1 MTPAVVYRAWT
12 ADRELL
18 YVGMSANPF
27 LRLSHHAPTQ
37 PWWAEVTEVTLEHF
51 ADLET
56 ARQAETAAIATE
68 GPKYNVRH
76 NARPRRRSEDKETM
90 TRLEY
95 LRREAGFSPEELSDA
110 LEKRVTGMTIRR
122 LESGTRAFPSTL
134 RAIAD
139 FFGISTFEVLTQVD
153 PNEMLEDAA

>member
-1 MTPAVVYRAWT
+1 VTRAVVYRAWT

-27 LRLSHHAPTQ
+27 LRLSNHAPTQ

-51 ADLET
+51 DDLEA
-56 ARQAETAAIATE
+56 ARQAEAAAIAIE

-76 NARPRRRSEDKETM
+76 SARPRRRLEDKATM

-110 LEKRVTGMTIRR
+110 LDTRVTGMTIRR
-122 LESGTRAFPSTL
+122 LESGTKGHPSTL
-134 RAIAD
+134 RALAD
-139 FFGISTFEVLTQVD
+139 FFGISTFQVLVQVA
-153 PNEMLEDAA
+153 PMLEEDAA